1 VNVVVAAAAACVPA
15 WQRDVVAALRAAP
28 GFDVRV
34 VRAGTAAPWT
44 PPRGG
49 EARFAGP
56 ALAPARIAFDTESLP
71 NDARIPTPSPGTTAG
86 TSANAAVFSNA
97 DLVVDLTESLADTG
111 ARLGVWSFR
120 LGDGGDATLPFA
132 REIAGG
138 ARVVTV
144 DLVRRSGGE
153 RAILRSGHF
162 AVSSS
167 YSVTARLAFAEAAA
181 WPAVLAAVAD
191 RVTLHATPETEP
203 PRGAALRGVR
213 RFVFV
218 ATAPFR
224 AVTALLSGLVAVDQW
239 NAGFA
244 SGGARALLAG
254 GPLRDIR
261 WLPAPPPRTFVAD
274 PFLVERDGVRALF
287 VEEYDYK
294 RDRGVIDAL
303 VLDAQDRVV
312 ERARIIDLPTHLS
325 YPFPVEID
333 GVLHLVPENAAGGEV
348 AAYRCVRFP
357 DRWERAFAVFPS
369 FDGVDTTLFR
379 HDERWWAFCTRYTH
393 GSNVALFGFHAA
405 DVRGPW
411 TPHAQNPIVVDV
423 RCARA
428 AGPPFVV
435 DGALYRPGQDCSTTY
450 GGAVVIARI
459 DELDPLRYAETIVS
473 RIEAPVTGP
482 YPDGLHTVGV
492 SGDTIVLDGKRR
504 YRDLRYVMRLGRWW
518 KARRARRSAL
528 ATLGDGS
535 RPSSNPRPETPID

>member
-1 VNVVVAAAAACVPA
+1 MNVVVAAAAACVPA
-15 WQRDVVAALRAAP
+15 WQRDAVAALRAAP

-34 VRAGTAAPWT
+34 VRIAAAQPWT
-44 PPRGG
+44 PPRGA

-56 ALAPARIAFDTESLP
+56 ALAPATIAFDEP
-71 NDARIPTPSPGTTAG
+71 AANEARA
-86 TSANAAVFSNA
+86 ANAGVFANA
-97 DLVVDLTESLADTG
+97 DLVVDFTESLADGG

-138 ARVVTV
+138 ARIVTV

-153 RAILRSGHF
+153 RAILRTGHF

-167 YSVTARLAFAEAAA
+167 YSATVRLAMAEAAA

-191 RVTLHATPETEP
+191 RVTLHATPQAEP
-203 PRGAALRGVR
+203 PRGAPLRGVR

-218 ATAPFR
+218 ATAPVR
-224 AVTALLSGLVAVDQW
+224 AVTGLLNGLVAVDQW

-254 GPLRDIR
+254 GPLRDVR
-261 WLPAPPPRTFVAD
+261 WLEAPPPRTFVAD
-274 PFLVERDGVRALF
+274 PFLIERDGVRALF
-287 VEEYDYK
+287 LEEYDYA
-294 RDRGVIDAL
+294 RDRGVIDAF

-312 ERARIIDLPTHLS
+312 ERARIIDVPTHVS

-379 HDERWWAFCTRYTH
+379 HDGRWWAFCTRYTH
-393 GSNVALFGFHAA
+393 GSNVALFAFHAG

-411 TPHAQNPIVVDV
+411 TAHAQNPVVVDV

-473 RIEAPVTGP
+473 RVEAPRTGP
-482 YPDGLHTVGV
+482 YRDGLHTVSV

-518 KARRARRSAL
+518 RARRARRSAL
-528 ATLGDGS
+528 AMPGDNAA
-535 RPSSNPRPETPID
+535 PSSN